1 MTTLTLRGWFG
12 AKRKDQPADPFQP
25 TRPVGLSAG
34 EPRVARGDLIFRLKA
49 WPQLPDAGRT
59 AEIYRML
66 SVMSS
71 QPVNRQWLL
80 ARCRMAPHQLDQLL
94 LKLIAD
100 GALEVIDP
108 SRFAG
113 RQPARA

>member
-1 MTTLTLRGWFG
+1 MLTLTLETVRRVLALTRRDAGDPG
-12 AKRKDQPADPFQP
+12 AFRPA
-25 TRPVGLSAG
+25 RHLAG
-34 EPRVARGDLIFRLKA
+34 QEVNGDLIYRLKA
-49 WPQLPDAGRT
+49 WPQLPEAGRT

-80 ARCRMAPHQLDQLL
+80 ARFRMAPRQLDALLMQL
-94 LKLIAD
+94 AAE

-108 SRFAG
+108 ARFAG
-113 RQPARA
+113 REPARA